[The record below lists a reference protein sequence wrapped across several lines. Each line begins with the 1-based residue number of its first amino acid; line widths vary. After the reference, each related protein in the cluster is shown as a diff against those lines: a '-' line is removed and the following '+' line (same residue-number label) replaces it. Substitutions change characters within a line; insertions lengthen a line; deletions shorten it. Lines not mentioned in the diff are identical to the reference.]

1 MSEALKQ
8 EYKSAILKAIAY
20 HFPEAKVILFGSR
33 ARGTNKHGSDIDLAL
48 DIGKPIKLHDMARIR
63 VTLENLPI
71 ALEMDIVDMHNVS
84 GELKQRILHEGIV
97 WKD

>member
-1 MSEALKQ
+1 MSDIIKQ

-20 HFPEAKVILFGSR
+20 HFPEAKVMLFGSR
-33 ARGTNKHGSDIDLAL
+33 ARGTHKAGSDIDLAL
-48 DIGKPIKLHDMARIR
+48 DIGQPIKLHNMARIR

-71 ALEMDIVDMHNVS
+71 ALGMDIVDMHNIPA
-84 GELKQRILHEGIV
+84 ELKQRILDEGIA